1 MSAHPLLIYGGAA
14 VGDSYTTPEAVSEL
28 LNTLQSLGID
38 RIDTAARY
46 PATNS
51 GASERLLGLAGAAK
65 HGFTIDTKVVC
76 SGDGSGSLEPAAI
89 DKSLEGSYERLQLH
103 NATVNVLYA
112 HMPDPKT
119 PLEEQ
124 AAGLNAQYEKG
135 LCKKVR
141 PPSPYLSRW

>member
-1 MSAHPLLIYGGAA
+1 MPLLATHTRLPRPCRNCSIRSNRWAL
-14 VGDSYTTPEAVSEL
+14 TEL
-28 LNTLQSLGID
+28 T
-38 RIDTAARY
+38 TAARY

-124 AAGLNAQYEKG
+124 AAGLKCA
-135 LCKKVR
+135 V
-141 PPSPYLSRW
+141 